1 MSKKNRFFE
10 TLPVTNLAK
19 KNLEWAFSSAP
30 GSVIKIEQLVLLFDL
45 ALTSD
50 TQIAEEVSVR
60 HAIVRDLVLSVRQV
74 LSDKGQEKFHLF
86 LAGFDGLFAQSGISL

>member
-1 MSKKNRFFE
+1 MSEKSRFFE
-10 TLPVTNLAK
+10 ILPVTNLAK

-30 GSVIKIEQLVLLFDL
+30 GSVLEVEQLVLLLDL

-60 HAIVRDLVLSVRQV
+60 HAIVRDLVLKKKIRSIFSNASQ
-74 LSDKGQEKFHLF
+74 F
-86 LAGFDGLFAQSGISL
+86 